1 MLVILNKYI
10 NLLLL
15 KEGVKEGSSKIILIL
30 IEIVHCI
37 FTNLKSVLQSLN
49 LFRSRNI
56 YLVLYKPQLVV

>member
-30 IEIVHCI
+30 IEIVQCI